1 MGFIGLPWAS
11 TAHAI
16 LDKCLGTEGRHG
28 GGGKNEDGERR
39 KVIER
44 NKGGRNVL
52 IYLRIAMLTQ
62 S

>member
-1 MGFIGLPWAS
+1 ME
-11 TAHAI
+11 
-16 LDKCLGTEGRHG
+16 EGE
-28 GGGKNEDGERR
+28 KNEDGERR